1 MTCDIA
7 SKIRPDVI
15 RKRVDIL
22 VFTASIDEN
31 ELAVAHD
38 LVVPRVVDS
47 EGVFTG
53 KVIQLY
59 VHVTM
64 TGGKHT
70 RMPQQERTLV
80 AANPRVH
87 KGTHNVRLRWPQT
100 FLAEQSA

>member
-1 MTCDIA
+1 M
-7 SKIRPDVI
+7 I

-22 VFTASIDEN
+22 VFTASIDEY

-59 VHVTM
+59 AHVTM
-64 TGGKHT
+64 TGWET
-70 RMPQQERTLV
+70 YPDATT
-80 AANPRVH
+80 
-87 KGTHNVRLRWPQT
+87 GTYACRCEPARAQRY
-100 FLAEQSA
+100 S